1 MEKLLNNI
9 TKVVVYLIMALGV
22 AFTVWTIAKGSE
34 LTLDNMELVDKVLN
48 PYFGVSFVTFLIAF
62 AAAVLFPLGQMF
74 MNPKAAIKTGISLAV
89 LGVIYLI
96 SWSLA
101 SDNNVGKYFT
111 ENHITPAQSQFIGSL
126 IYIAYILGALAFLSI
141 IVSGVLGMLSKR

>member
-1 MEKLLNNI
+1 MK
-9 TKVVVYLIMALGV
+9 
-22 AFTVWTIAKGSE
+22 
-34 LTLDNMELVDKVLN
+34 LVDKVLN